1 MNLMDEKSN
10 VHTIDKVIDLNVRKR
25 KKSSRHSGQKK
36 KKRRGD
42 QFSLYDDGDLYGS
55 GDGSGDGYG
64 NEISRGV
71 LYKHDYGL
79 IKWIKI
85 TNAYKVPSQ
94 LVEGRLLKLFTTG
107 FWSKL
112 WLLISKSPPETEAEG
127 EGL

>member
-1 MNLMDEKSN
+1 MTHYCGLVIENVLQKDQGTWKCHMNLMDEESN
-10 VHTIDKVIDLNVRKR
+10 VHTIDKIIDLNVRKR
-25 KKSSRHSGQKK
+25 KKSPRHPRQKK

-55 GDGSGDGYG
+55 GDGSGDGYR

-85 TNAYKVPSQ
+85 TKCILRSNHN
-94 LVEGRLLKLFTTG
+94 
-107 FWSKL
+107 
-112 WLLISKSPPETEAEG
+112 
-127 EGL
+127 

>member
-1 MNLMDEKSN
+1 MTHHCGLVIENVLQKDQGTWKCHMNLMDEKSN
-10 VHTIDKVIDLNVRKR
+10 VHTIDKVIDLNVRDR
-25 KKSSRHSGQKK
+25 KKRK

-42 QFSLYDDGDLYGS
+42 PFSQYDDGYGDLYGF

-85 TNAYKVPSQ
+85 TKCILRSNHN
-94 LVEGRLLKLFTTG
+94 
-107 FWSKL
+107 
-112 WLLISKSPPETEAEG
+112 
-127 EGL
+127 

>member
-1 MNLMDEKSN
+1 MTHYCGLVIENVLQKDQGTWKCHMNLMDEKSN

-25 KKSSRHSGQKK
+25 KKSSRHPQQKK

-42 QFSLYDDGDLYGS
+42 QFSLYDDGYGDLFGS

-85 TNAYKVPSQ
+85 TNYILRSNHN
-94 LVEGRLLKLFTTG
+94 
-107 FWSKL
+107 
-112 WLLISKSPPETEAEG
+112 
-127 EGL
+127 